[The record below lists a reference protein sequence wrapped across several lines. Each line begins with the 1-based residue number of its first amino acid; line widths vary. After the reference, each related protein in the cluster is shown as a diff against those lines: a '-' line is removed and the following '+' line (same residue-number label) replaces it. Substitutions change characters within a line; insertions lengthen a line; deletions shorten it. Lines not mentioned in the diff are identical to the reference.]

1 MATQVDLTTQTR
13 WLDGKGR
20 EWRIV
25 EKLPFGRNVCTT
37 VDRRFQGD
45 WTTRD
50 IRSALANQQAAA

>member
-1 MATQVDLTTQTR
+1 MQTR

-20 EWRIV
+20 EWRIL

-37 VDRRFQGD
+37 TDRRFQGD

-50 IRSALANQQAAA
+50 IRAALANQQVAA